1 MKTIRQYRLLIP
13 NELVS
18 KDYEY
23 KTEWRYLNG
32 KKIESLQR
40 ETRKG
45 AKIEYREIVV
55 NKQLKRT
62 RDFKNWNYENW
73 ILKKKED

>member
-1 MKTIRQYRLLIP
+1 MKTVRQYRLLIP

-32 KKIESLQR
+32 TKVETLQR

-45 AKIEYREIVV
+45 ARIEYREIVV
-55 NKQLKRT
+55 NKALKKT
-62 RDFKNWNYENW
+62 RDFKYWNYEKW
-73 ILKKKED
+73 LLKKKEA

>member
-1 MKTIRQYRLLIP
+1 MKTVRQYRLLIP

-23 KTEWRYLNG
+23 KTEWRFLEG
-32 KKIESLQR
+32 TKIDTLQR
-40 ETRKG
+40 ETIKG

-55 NKQLKRT
+55 NKTLKRT
-62 RDFKNWNYENW
+62 RDFKYWNARQW
-73 ILKKKED
+73 QLRRA